1 MIIRQRQHNKPS
13 IPGEAKQEITLED
26 VERRIESLN
35 TSEQPLVFAE
45 LLEEEAIE
53 ELLQQLEHTS
63 RERVYTPHVTLSAF
77 LGQAICADGSC
88 QQAVHRVN
96 SHRCSL
102 GLAPA
107 SVDTASYC
115 EARQRLPEELLW
127 QLLQRS
133 AATVEQREPQ
143 AWLWKERRVVL
154 VDGCVS
160 RAPDTPANQEA
171 FPQPSSQAPGVGF
184 PQVRQLVAISLS
196 SAMVLDVQIG
206 PARGK
211 QTGELSLF
219 RRMIPAF
226 RRGDVVV
233 ADANFDSFPDIA
245 TLKQRGVD
253 FVCAIAGSRTSAFT
267 GACHCVEEKRVRMKR
282 HHFDKA
288 RITRDKWASL
298 PKYIYVRMIRYRTDT
313 RSEEITIV
321 TTLLDRERYP
331 AEAIA
336 QLYGMR
342 WNCELDIRS
351 IKSVMGMDQ
360 LRCKTPEML
369 RREIYS
375 YLLAYNLVRA
385 AISDAARVTD
395 QQPRGLS
402 FKNAMQS
409 IVEYASL
416 TTPSP
421 RTMATLLWSIANN
434 QIGNRPGRKEP
445 RKIKH
450 RKNKYEKMTRPR
462 NKEKAALNT

>member
-1 MIIRQRQHNKPS
+1 MILHQQDTRRSGTGERKRKMTLRDVQQRVDQ
-13 IPGEAKQEITLED
+13 
-26 VERRIESLN
+26 LN
-35 TSEQPLVFAE
+35 QSKQPLVFAQ
-45 LLEEEAIE
+45 LLEEEGITQI
-53 ELLQQLEHTS
+53 LQQLQPAG
-63 RERVYTPHVTLSAF
+63 RRRVYPPEVTLAAF
-77 LGQAICADGSC
+77 LGQAISEDGSC

-96 SHRCSL
+96 SHRCAQ
-102 GLAPA
+102 GLPPA
-107 SVDTASYC
+107 SVETTSYC
-115 EARQRLPEELLW
+115 EARQRLPEELFL

-133 AATVEQREPQ
+133 AKMVEQRQP
-143 AWLWKERRVVL
+143 ASWLWKERRVVL

-160 RAPDTPANQEA
+160 RAADTPENQEA
-171 FPQPSSQAPGVGF
+171 YPQPSTQAAGVGF

-206 PARGK
+206 PTRGK
-211 QTGELSLF
+211 RSGELNLF
-219 RRMIPAF
+219 RRMLPAF

-253 FVCAIAGSRTSAFT
+253 FVAAIAGSRTSAFA
-267 GACHCVEEKRVRMKR
+267 GKCHCVEEKRVRMKR

-288 RITRDKWASL
+288 RITRDKWESL
-298 PKYIYVRMIRYRTDT
+298 PKYIHVRMIRYRTDT
-313 RSEEITIV
+313 RCEEITIV
-321 TTLLDRERYP
+321 TTLLDRARYP

-351 IKSVMGMDQ
+351 IKSVMGMDE

-369 RREIYS
+369 RREIYN

-395 QQPRGLS
+395 QQPRRLS
-402 FKNAMQS
+402 FKNALQS

-416 TTPSP
+416 THPSP
-421 RTMATLLWSIANN
+421 RATATLLWSIANN
-434 QIGNRPGRKEP
+434 QVGKRPGRKEP

-450 RKNKYEKMTRPR
+450 RKCKYEKMTRPR
-462 NKEKAALNT
+462 SEEKAALNT